1 MVRYGDPRSVV
12 ANGRATTVA
21 SRGVDQ
27 RQLVLGA
34 LFVVAAGLMFALAGA
49 SIKMASANLSSP
61 SIVFWRN
68 AISLVIL
75 MPWALWYWPES
86 LQTRNLNLILL
97 RAVAVVASLYCY
109 YFALSAI
116 SMVDAVLLNF
126 SSPIFVPIL
135 GFLIYR
141 FPINK
146 TVLVAVAIG
155 FAGVALVLKP
165 GMGVFEPAALIAL
178 AAGVLGG
185 LAVVAIWRMHGDEH
199 PARIAFYFAFFGL
212 LISGVPM
219 LWIGQMPDLNDWLPL
234 LMLGVFSTAA
244 HLLLAYGCLM
254 APTDR
259 VITLDYTAVIFAAI
273 LGWLF
278 WDEGVDTF
286 VIVGTM
292 LVVGAGIL
300 VTRGTRAGQS
310 LGDKE

>member
-1 MVRYGDPRSVV
+1 MD
-12 ANGRATTVA
+12 
-21 SRGVDQ
+21 
-27 RQLVLGA
+27 
-34 LFVVAAGLMFALAGA
+34 
-49 SIKMASANLSSP
+49 
-61 SIVFWRN
+61 
-68 AISLVIL
+68 
-75 MPWALWYWPES
+75 
-86 LQTRNLNLILL
+86 LILL

-116 SMVDAVLLNF
+116 PMVDAVLLTF

-146 TVLVAVAIG
+146 TVLIAVAIG
-155 FAGVALVLKP
+155 FIGVALILKP
-165 GMGVFEPAALIAL
+165 GIGVFQPAALAGL
-178 AAGVLGG
+178 AAGALGG
-185 LAVVAIWRMHGDEH
+185 LGVVAIWRMQGDEH

-212 LISGVPM
+212 LISGIPM

-244 HLLLAYGCLM
+244 HLFLAYGCLI
-254 APTDR
+254 APADR
-259 VITLDYTAVIFAAI
+259 VITLDYSAVIFAAI

-286 VIVGTM
+286 VIVGTT

-300 VTRGTRAGQS
+300 VTRATLART
-310 LGDKE
+310 

>member
-1 MVRYGDPRSVV
+1 MMANPWMGLSLHPWLAVGNEKTAAMAPRS
-12 ANGRATTVA
+12 
-21 SRGVDQ
+21 VDQ

-49 SIKMASANLSSP
+49 SIKMASASLPSP

-68 AISLVIL
+68 VISLAIL

-116 SMVDAVLLNF
+116 PIVDAVLLNF

-141 FPINK
+141 FAINK
-146 TVLVAVAIG
+146 MVLVAVAIG
-155 FAGVALVLKP
+155 FVGVALVLKP
-165 GMGVFEPAALIAL
+165 GMGVFESAALAAL

-185 LAVVAIWRMHGDEH
+185 LAVVAIWRMHGNEH

-212 LISGVPM
+212 IISG
-219 LWIGQMPDLNDWLPL
+219 I
-234 LMLGVFSTAA
+234 
-244 HLLLAYGCLM
+244 
-254 APTDR
+254 
-259 VITLDYTAVIFAAI
+259 
-273 LGWLF
+273 
-278 WDEGVDTF
+278 
-286 VIVGTM
+286 
-292 LVVGAGIL
+292 
-300 VTRGTRAGQS
+300 
-310 LGDKE
+310 

>member
-1 MVRYGDPRSVV
+1 M
-12 ANGRATTVA
+12 A
-21 SRGVDQ
+21 SRNVDQ
-27 RQLVLGA
+27 QQLVLGA

-68 AISLVIL
+68 AISLAIL
-75 MPWALWYWPES
+75 MPWALWCWPES

-109 YFALSAI
+109 YFALSVI
-116 SMVDAVLLNF
+116 PIVDAVLLHF
-126 SSPIFVPIL
+126 SSPIFVPLL
-135 GFLIYR
+135 GFLLYR
-141 FPINK
+141 FPINRV
-146 TVLVAVAIG
+146 VLVAVAIG
-155 FAGVALVLKP
+155 FVGITLVLKP
-165 GMGVFEPAALIAL
+165 GMGVFEPAALAAL

-185 LAVVAIWRMHGDEH
+185 LAVVAIWRMQGNEH

-219 LWIGQMPDLNDWLPL
+219 LWIGEMPGLSDWLPL

-244 HLLLAYGCLM
+244 HLLLAYGCLI
-254 APTDR
+254 APADR
-259 VITLDYTAVIFAAI
+259 VITLDYSVVIFAAI

-278 WDEGVDTF
+278 WGEVVDAF
-286 VIVGTM
+286 VIVGTI

-300 VTRGTRAGQS
+300 VTRGTRAGES
-310 LGDKE
+310 LSD